1 MRISLR
7 WSAWLALLLMLGTA
21 AAETSH
27 HHSLKAES
35 ASCSICVAA
44 HSTAPAPISNHSRP
58 VFATVG
64 LLQEEA
70 IIAQAWLQVFDLD
83 IRGPPT
89 A

>member
-44 HSTAPAPISNHSRP
+44 HSTAPAPISNHFRP
-58 VFATVG
+58 VFATVA
-64 LLQEEA
+64 LLQAVA
-70 IIAQAWLQVFDLD
+70 ITARSQLHVFDLG

>member
-1 MRISLR
+1 
-7 WSAWLALLLMLGTA
+7 MLGTA

-27 HHSLKAES
+27 HHSLRTES
-35 ASCSICVAA
+35 ASCSICVVA

-70 IIAQAWLQVFDLD
+70 VVAQTWFQIFDLD
-83 IRGPPT
+83 IRGPP
-89 A
+89 AA